1 MELIILVFSIWAMC
15 KGIKSLTR
23 IKPKASRKTVTVT
36 KTSGGGSQMAS
47 LKALQEQR
55 DSIRNQFN
63 LLDDSLNTLRK
74 EYRAIQLAALKARTA
89 TDRDKARKRMI
100 TLESKLTQIENK
112 RTSLYGRLATVE
124 SKISKLIY

>member
-1 MELIILVFSIWAMC
+1 MELILLIFSIWAVC

-23 IKPKASRKTVTVT
+23 IKPKASRTTASAKA
-36 KTSGGGSQMAS
+36 SGGGSQMAS

-55 DSIRNQFN
+55 DSINNQFK
-63 LLDDSLNTLRK
+63 LIDDSLNTLRK
-74 EYRAIQLAALKARTA
+74 EYRAIQLAAIKARTA
-89 TDRDKARKRMI
+89 TERDKARKRMI

-124 SKISKLIY
+124 SKIAKLIY